1 MELFRTDD
9 FYIFQNGDNSLW
21 CDRNTGQFQAKSGW
35 DLVSANNPE
44 CLGVFYGF
52 IGKVELHSVLNS
64 RLMLI
69 KQCAFVGELPGG
81 HKVYKVQSI
90 TFLPL
95 RDDGA
100 SELSLE
106 PCKKHQK
113 SRKTEKIGGL
123 FDLQQKA
130 AFTKTWGTIKSATNT
145 IKSTTQQAA
154 ALAASQVKLG
164 KRSDSKD
171 RERFERRIL
180 EELHKIFTET
190 DSFYFSLTGDL
201 TNPLQRQYNMKTEG
215 IPLWKRVDDRFFWNR
230 NMLDDVIKL
239 ENPRADFWIVPIIQ
253 GFVQIEQCQVEV
265 GFELTGQSGYEP
277 KYEVFTI
284 SLISRRSRFRAG
296 TRYKRRGVD
305 ESGKCANYVETEQII
320 SHHHHLVSFVQ
331 VRGSVPIFWSQP
343 GYKYR
348 PPPRLD
354 KGEAET
360 QVAFEK
366 HFEEELSIYGPTC
379 IISLIEQA
387 GKEKIVGD
395 AYTNHVFN
403 YNSPDLTYVTFDF
416 HEYCRGMH
424 FENVSVLVA
433 NLVDVIREMKFCWID
448 KEGPICSQKG
458 VFRVNCIDCLD
469 RTNVVQTAIAKA
481 VMEIQ
486 FSKLGLIPPEGIVPA
501 NIRNTFQLLWA
512 NNGDT
517 ISKQYAGT
525 NALKGDYTRTG
536 ERKFTGLMKDGMNSA
551 NRFYLN
557 HFTDCY
563 RQAGIDIM
571 LGCPMGTRELEKMV
585 GDELQYTLRTVAGIA
600 QAIAPTG
607 PPMYMPL
614 ITLGPEFELAGAVYH
629 FSRYYL
635 NRFKDVYRQATIDL
649 MLGNPVSEDVF
660 SQHERGAGATDE
672 EDAAATAEHV
682 KLLIE
687 DCKKMLIS
695 DSDEVLGAWGLI
707 DADPVT
713 GDPEETEMDTILILA
728 RDSYYVAEYDE
739 HIDRVTKY
747 QRVLLEDLEL
757 IEFGPGQ
764 SASLFKQ
771 SKHYHCF
778 RLNYRINKESGYF
791 HMFRSTNLRFFNN
804 MAVVVKTEEE
814 MMESLK
820 AICEAF
826 AVALEIQSLSAP
838 LVQGKLEK
846 KRSKQPFSQC
856 HSRPLSYF
864 DFTNIPHMTRNVS
877 ETQLLALKN
886 VGTKAITN
894 MTSQFNKLNKL
905 TLQGF
910 HIKSQ
915 SSRKEDDS
923 DGAEGEKKT
932 PIFSLEPQDSGQD
945 SKHSSPDDFA
955 ETMLPPMGELLQ
967 DSSPDTSAPL
977 QDMIL
982 PSCGI
987 VMAKKG
993 EGEDASSAQR
1003 HLHLVSSFPA
1013 APLIDEVSLGRVV
1026 QLLPTHPPLLSPNA
1040 DNNAPTSLSPNLPS
1054 SPSPLRSLTPEI
1066 MVEEVAETNDGA
1078 NNTSSGA
1085 ASSSVT
1091 TRLDPPNTLQL
1102 GRKLSRSSGDV
1113 DNQRGTDVCGGG
1125 EVDESKDGPEPS
1137 KDRGEAPDGGIGF
1150 GIKASQSESALRG
1163 SVAGGPVF
1171 PKGFTE
1177 ALTSPSSAVAKELV
1191 LAPFSKL
1198 AKGMQNLGA
1207 NLDPRKLRPVRQPS
1221 PESSEEYKR
1230 LQEKWKDCRTRLIAL

>member
-551 NRFYLN
+551 N
-557 HFTDCY
+557 
-563 RQAGIDIM
+563 
-571 LGCPMGTRELEKMV
+571 
-585 GDELQYTLRTVAGIA
+585 
-600 QAIAPTG
+600 
-607 PPMYMPL
+607 
-614 ITLGPEFELAGAVYH
+614 
-629 FSRYYL
+629 RYYL